1 MPWIQGEFSPP
12 SVPGKRL
19 PACEGD
25 LGKDKS
31 ATAQSREVQGITMFF
46 TGAPARFNIAG
57 EYTASGRNQI
67 YPREGTANI
76 SVFVVVITCNVNT
89 SSK

>member
-12 SVPGKRL
+12 SVPEKRL

-25 LGKDKS
+25 LGKDKF
-31 ATAQSREVQGITMFF
+31 ATAQGREVQGITTFF
-46 TGAPARFNIAG
+46 TGAPAHFNIAG
-57 EYTASGRNQI
+57 EYTACGRNQI

-76 SVFVVVITCNVNT
+76 SVLVVITCNVNT